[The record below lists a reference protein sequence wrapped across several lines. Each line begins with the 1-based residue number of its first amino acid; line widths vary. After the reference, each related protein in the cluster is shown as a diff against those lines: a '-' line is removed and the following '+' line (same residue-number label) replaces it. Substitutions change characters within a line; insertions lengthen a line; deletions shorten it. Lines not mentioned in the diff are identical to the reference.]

1 MDTFAKP
8 VPCFDLY
15 YDASSRTTYVYC
27 NGYDYAGCVRYG
39 STTHASDSSLHLLP
53 EQDGAGQQPRHD
65 TSGSVGD
72 VRAGVD

>member
-15 YDASSRTTYVYC
+15 YDASTGKTYISA
-27 NGYDYAGCVRYG
+27 NGYDYAGVIRYG
-39 STTHASDSSLHLLP
+39 STTHATDSSLYLLP
-53 EQDGAGQQPRHD
+53 EQDGAGLQPRHD

-72 VRAGVD
+72 VRAGVA